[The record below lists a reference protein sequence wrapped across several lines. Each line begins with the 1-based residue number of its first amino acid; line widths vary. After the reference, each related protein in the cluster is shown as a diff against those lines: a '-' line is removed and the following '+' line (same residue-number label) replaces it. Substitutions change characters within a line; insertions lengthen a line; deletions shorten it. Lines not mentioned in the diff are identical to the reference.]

1 MHERRAPWAWLYSTT
16 YCFHWGFS
24 LFFWLC
30 RKISKGLEAA
40 IKLTAPAWDN
50 IPRVHV
56 EEIADLH
63 LSANVWRLLNRI
75 FGW

>member
-1 MHERRAPWAWLYSTT
+1 L
-16 YCFHWGFS
+16 
-24 LFFWLC
+24 WLC
-30 RKISKGLEAA
+30 REISKGLEAA

-50 IPRVHV
+50 IPRIHV